1 MLSRMQLVACIFVP
15 LLVLVGAYGLVRVSL
30 PGAGDV
36 ETADDDFS
44 EEERIGQITDAF
56 RLYAQAFENRF
67 PEVDRLYGDELMA
80 AVRENLKIPPYAG
93 RSTAFGFG
101 RLTFLQRNDPTFG
114 YHGSGAKLGDAKRV
128 LVHWSTADGMSQV
141 IFCDLC
147 HRKVEHRELW
157 SLLSPW
163 QTLANQCVVRVGSG
177 GSGTVITANGLIVT
191 ADHVLPSKCS
201 SVDIRFADG
210 RVIASKVESRS
221 KRFDVAVLKIPVDQ
235 PIPFIRL
242 AERRVANDEPAAV
255 IGFVGGRTEP
265 LIRNVRTVQYV
276 LDELI
281 TTWNKVGGGDSGGA
295 VLDAKG
301 CLIGVL
307 LGPADPYPRTCR
319 TISSL
324 TLLKAFPVLTEKA
337 NPK

>member
-1 MLSRMQLVACIFVP
+1 MCRSMLSRMQFVACIFVP

-80 AVRENLKIPPYAG
+80 AVRENLKIPPHAG
-93 RSTAFGFG
+93 RSAVAGFG

-147 HRKVEHRELW
+147 HRE
-157 SLLSPW
+157 
-163 QTLANQCVVRVGSG
+163 
-177 GSGTVITANGLIVT
+177 
-191 ADHVLPSKCS
+191 
-201 SVDIRFADG
+201 
-210 RVIASKVESRS
+210 
-221 KRFDVAVLKIPVDQ
+221 
-235 PIPFIRL
+235 
-242 AERRVANDEPAAV
+242 
-255 IGFVGGRTEP
+255 
-265 LIRNVRTVQYV
+265 
-276 LDELI
+276 
-281 TTWNKVGGGDSGGA
+281 
-295 VLDAKG
+295 
-301 CLIGVL
+301 
-307 LGPADPYPRTCR
+307 
-319 TISSL
+319 
-324 TLLKAFPVLTEKA
+324 
-337 NPK
+337 